1 MLTDLGKTLI
11 LFGIVVVGLGVV
23 LSLAGRLPGLPLP
36 GLRWIGRLPGDVV
49 LRREH
54 FVFVFPLTTCLVV
67 SVLLSLSVYLL
78 RR

>member
-11 LFGIVVVGLGVV
+11 LFGIVLVGLGVV
-23 LSLAGRLPGLPLP
+23 LSLAGRLPGL
-36 GLRWIGRLPGDVV
+36 RWIGHLPGDVV

-67 SVLLSLSVYLL
+67 SVLLSLLVYLL